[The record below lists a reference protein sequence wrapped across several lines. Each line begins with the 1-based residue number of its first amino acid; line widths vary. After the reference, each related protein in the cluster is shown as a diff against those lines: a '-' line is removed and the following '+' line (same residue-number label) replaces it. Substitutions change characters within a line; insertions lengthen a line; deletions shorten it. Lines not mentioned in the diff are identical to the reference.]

1 MGLTAMDVKKL
12 REATG
17 VGMMQCKKALTETNG
32 DFQAAV
38 EFLRKKG
45 LDAAQKKQSRI
56 AAEGLVVTLVKNN
69 RGVVA
74 EINCETDFVSKGND
88 FKSFAEGVAR
98 HIWETTPADV
108 AALRSEKASEIN
120 EFTLKCGEKVDIRRF
135 EIVETDGSL
144 GHYNHGGKIG
154 ILVEASAGTREQ
166 LKDVAMHIAAMSP
179 QFISQE
185 EVGEDFKNKESEIYT
200 AQLKEQGK
208 PDNIIQN
215 IVRGKLAKL
224 FKEICLLEQAFLKDS
239 DRTVKQFLGDVRM
252 RRFVKFHLG
261 EGIEKKEDNLAEEVA
276 KMTGVQ

>member
-17 VGMMQCKKALTETNG
+17 VGMMQCKRALAETNG

-56 AAEGLVVTLVKNN
+56 AAEGVIVTLVEKS
-69 RGVVA
+69 RGVLA
-74 EINCETDFVSKGND
+74 EINCETDFVSKGD
-88 FKSFAEGVAR
+88 EFKNFAKEIVR
-98 HIWETTPADV
+98 YIWETTPADT
-108 AALRSEKASEIN
+108 AALKTAKESEIN

-135 EIVETDGSL
+135 EIVETEGTL
-144 GHYNHGGKIG
+144 GVYNHGGKIG
-154 ILVEASAGTREQ
+154 ILVEASGGTEAQ

-179 QFISQE
+179 QFISEDQ
-185 EVGEDFKNKESEIYT
+185 VDEDFKNKEVEIFT

-208 PDNIIQN
+208 PDKIIQN
-215 IVRGKLAKL
+215 IVKGKLSKL

-239 DRTVKQFLGDVRM
+239 DQTVKQFLGDVQIK
-252 RRFVKFHLG
+252 RFVRFNLG

>member
-1 MGLTAMDVKKL
+1 MGLTALDVKKL

-17 VGMMQCKKALTETNG
+17 VGMMQCKKALAETNG

-56 AAEGLVVTLVKNN
+56 AAEGVIVTFVENN

-74 EINCETDFVSKGND
+74 EVNCETDFVSKGSD
-88 FKSFAEGVAR
+88 FKNFAEGVAR
-98 HIWETTPADV
+98 YIWETKPADI
-108 AALRSEKASEIN
+108 AALKAEKESEIN

-135 EIVETDGSL
+135 EMVETEGSL
-144 GHYNHGGKIG
+144 GCYNHGGKIG
-154 ILVEASAGTREQ
+154 VLVEASTGTSEQ
-166 LKDVAMHIAAMSP
+166 LKDIAMHVAAMSP
-179 QFISQE
+179 QFISEDQ
-185 EVGEDFKNKESEIYT
+185 VDDDFKNKESEIYT

-208 PDNIIQN
+208 PEKIIEN
-215 IVRGKLAKL
+215 IVRGKMAKL
-224 FKEICLLEQAFLKDS
+224 FKEICLLEQPFLKDTEK
-239 DRTVKQFLGDVRM
+239 TVKQFLGGIEIK
-252 RRFVKFHLG
+252 RFLKLHLG

>member
-1 MGLTAMDVKKL
+1 MGLSAMDVKKL

-56 AAEGLVVTLVKNN
+56 AAEGVIVTLVKNN

-74 EINCETDFVSKGND
+74 EINCETDFVSKGDD
-88 FKSFAEGVAR
+88 FKKFAGGIAEY
-98 HIWETTPADV
+98 IWENTPADIEALK
-108 AALRSEKASEIN
+108 AAKESKIN
-120 EFTLKCGEKVDIRRF
+120 EFTLKCGEKVDVRRF
-135 EIVETDGSL
+135 EVMETEGNL
-144 GHYNHGGKIG
+144 GFYNHGGKIG
-154 ILVEASAGTREQ
+154 ILVEASGGTETQ
-166 LKDVAMHIAAMSP
+166 LKDVAMHIVASSP
-179 QFISQE
+179 QFISE
-185 EVGEDFKNKESEIYT
+185 EHVDENFKNKEIEIFT

-208 PDNIIQN
+208 PDKIIQN
-215 IVRGKLAKL
+215 IVRGKMAKL

-239 DRTVKQFLGDVRM
+239 EQTVKQFLGDIQIK
-252 RRFVKFHLG
+252 RFIRFNLG